1 MREMGGKNSE
11 NSQNSDNLFLHLLF
25 EKNDIIDEKP
35 AVEMSDKDEPLFK
48 ISSGTVKYLFENIH
62 GTYQE

>member
-1 MREMGGKNSE
+1 MGGKNSE
-11 NSQNSDNLFLHLLF
+11 NSQNRNNLLLHLLF

-35 AVEMSDKDEPLFK
+35 VVEMPDKGEELFK
-48 ISSGTVKYLFENIH
+48 TPSGAAKYLFVDVH